1 MVDIKGFG
9 LSLLKKKS
17 GSTGNACNTG
27 AYNINYSTIAAGHDA
42 IKAGKVIDR
51 LFGAIGDSINRDGN
65 RTSRTLKDLF
75 LTEDTKLGVKN
86 YVVKNE
92 DMVRELI
99 KGIKED
105 LEIKE

>member
-9 LSLLKKKS
+9 ISILNKKKS
-17 GSTGNACNTG
+17 SSTGSTG
-27 AYNINYSTIAAGHDA
+27 AYNINYDTIAAGRDA
-42 IKAGKVIDR
+42 LIAGKIIDR
-51 LFGAIGDSINRDGN
+51 LFGAIGDSIDRDGN
-65 RTSRTLKDLF
+65 RTSKTMRDLF

-86 YVVKNE
+86 YVVRNE
-92 DMVRELI
+92 NMVRELI